1 MVDNPAPNGGNG
13 ERQTVFASD
22 SPVSLEVWKQTVSRG
37 GRQWEQWGL
46 TANDARPGA
55 VMIARCGPRIAIVC
69 QWRPVV
75 GATLWELPRGF
86 GALSSET
93 SEPETAAETA
103 LRELREETGYVG
115 TNARELALIYPDSG
129 LLDAVVA
136 VVEVTVPSLDDGMP
150 GPAGAIDGEIDCLA
164 WWTAAQI
171 DEHIGAGDVRDG
183 ITLAALRIGCS
194 LR

>member
-1 MVDNPAPNGGNG
+1 MVDDPAQRKSSG
-13 ERQTVFASD
+13 ERQSVFASE
-22 SPVSLEVWKQTVSRG
+22 SPVSLDVWKQTVSRG

-55 VMIARCGPRIAIVC
+55 VVIARCGPRIAFVR

-86 GALSSET
+86 GASSSET
-93 SEPETAAETA
+93 CEPETATETA

-115 TNARELALIYPDSG
+115 TNAHQLALIYPDSG
-129 LLDAVVA
+129 LLDTVVA

-164 WWTAAQI
+164 WWTAAQT

-194 LR
+194 LS